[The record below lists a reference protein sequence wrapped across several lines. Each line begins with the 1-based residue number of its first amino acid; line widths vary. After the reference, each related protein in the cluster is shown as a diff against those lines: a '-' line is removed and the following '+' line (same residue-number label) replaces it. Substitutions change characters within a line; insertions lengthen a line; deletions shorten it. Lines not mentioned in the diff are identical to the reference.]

1 MVTLEELKGN
11 SIALN
16 SSFNKIRD
24 KVRLVTEN
32 EDEVDTLLSE
42 KILKE
47 LNEFNAKKRNEQRQF
62 WWKKGLAHLD
72 CEKALYAPKK
82 KKVLNIVACPNPGP
96 L

>member
-1 MVTLEELKGN
+1 MVTLEELRGN

-62 WWKKGLAHLD
+62 
-72 CEKALYAPKK
+72 
-82 KKVLNIVACPNPGP
+82 
-96 L
+96 